1 MFKKDGIT
9 KRRSRNGTDIMTIQW
24 IIDTLKLNGVN
35 SKGQVVKA
43 LQEANIDDLRELR
56 MSINETINK
65 KIKGEDN
72 NVIKFK
78 N

>member
-1 MFKKDGIT
+1 
-9 KRRSRNGTDIMTIQW
+9 MTIQW

-35 SKGQVVKA
+35 SKGKVVKA
-43 LQEANIDDLRELR
+43 LQEANINDLRELR

-65 KIKGEDN
+65 KIKGEEN

>member
-1 MFKKDGIT
+1 
-9 KRRSRNGTDIMTIQW
+9 MTIQW
-24 IIDTLKLNGVN
+24 IIDTLKQSGVN
-35 SKGQVVKA
+35 SKGQVIKA

-56 MSINETINK
+56 ISINETINK
-65 KIKGEDN
+65 KIKGEEN

>member
-1 MFKKDGIT
+1 
-9 KRRSRNGTDIMTIQW
+9 MTIQW
-24 IIDTLKLNGVN
+24 IIDTLKQSGVN
-35 SKGQVVKA
+35 SKGKVIKA

-65 KIKGEDN
+65 KIKGEEN

>member
-1 MFKKDGIT
+1 
-9 KRRSRNGTDIMTIQW
+9 MTIQW

-35 SKGQVVKA
+35 SKGKVVKA

-65 KIKGEDN
+65 KIKGEEN

>member
-1 MFKKDGIT
+1 
-9 KRRSRNGTDIMTIQW
+9 MTIQW

-35 SKGQVVKA
+35 SKGKVVKA

-56 MSINETINK
+56 ISINETINK
-65 KIKGEDN
+65 KIEKGEEN

-78 N
+78 D

>member
-1 MFKKDGIT
+1 
-9 KRRSRNGTDIMTIQW
+9 MTIQW
-24 IIDTLKLNGVN
+24 IIDTLKQSGVN
-35 SKGQVVKA
+35 SKGKVIKA

-65 KIKGEDN
+65 KIKGEKN

-78 N
+78 D

>member
-1 MFKKDGIT
+1 
-9 KRRSRNGTDIMTIQW
+9 MTIQW
-24 IIDTLKLNGVN
+24 IIDTLKQSGVN
-35 SKGQVVKA
+35 SKGKVIKA

-65 KIKGEDN
+65 KVKGEEN

>member
-1 MFKKDGIT
+1 
-9 KRRSRNGTDIMTIQW
+9 MTIQW
-24 IIDTLKLNGVN
+24 IIDTLKQNGVN
-35 SKGQVVKA
+35 SNGQVVKA

-65 KIKGEDN
+65 KIKGEEN

>member
-1 MFKKDGIT
+1 
-9 KRRSRNGTDIMTIQW
+9 MTIQW
-24 IIDTLKLNGVN
+24 IIDTLKQSGIN
-35 SKGQVVKA
+35 SKGKVVKA

-56 MSINETINK
+56 ISINETINK
-65 KIKGEDN
+65 KIKGEEK

>member
-1 MFKKDGIT
+1 
-9 KRRSRNGTDIMTIQW
+9 MTLQW
-24 IIDTLKLNGVN
+24 IIDTLKQSGVN
-35 SKGQVVKA
+35 SKGKVVKA

-65 KIKGEDN
+65 KIKGEEN

>member
-1 MFKKDGIT
+1 
-9 KRRSRNGTDIMTIQW
+9 MTIQW

>member
-1 MFKKDGIT
+1 
-9 KRRSRNGTDIMTIQW
+9 MTIQW

-35 SKGQVVKA
+35 SKGKVIKA

-65 KIKGEDN
+65 KIKGEEN

>member
-1 MFKKDGIT
+1 
-9 KRRSRNGTDIMTIQW
+9 MTIQW

-35 SKGQVVKA
+35 SKGKVVKA

-56 MSINETINK
+56 MSINETSNK
-65 KIKGEDN
+65 KIKGEEN

>member
-1 MFKKDGIT
+1 
-9 KRRSRNGTDIMTIQW
+9 MTIQW
-24 IIDTLKLNGVN
+24 IIDTLKQSGVN
-35 SKGQVVKA
+35 SKGKVIKA

-65 KIKGEDN
+65 KIKGEEN

-78 N
+78 D

>member
-1 MFKKDGIT
+1 
-9 KRRSRNGTDIMTIQW
+9 MTIQW

-65 KIKGEDN
+65 KIKGEEN

>member
-1 MFKKDGIT
+1 
-9 KRRSRNGTDIMTIQW
+9 MTIQW

-65 KIKGEDN
+65 KIKGEKN

-78 N
+78 D

>member
-1 MFKKDGIT
+1 
-9 KRRSRNGTDIMTIQW
+9 MTIQW
-24 IIDTLKLNGVN
+24 IIDTLRLNGVN
-35 SKGQVVKA
+35 SKGQVVKS

-65 KIKGEDN
+65 KIKGEEN
-72 NVIKFK
+72 NVIKFE

>member
-1 MFKKDGIT
+1 
-9 KRRSRNGTDIMTIQW
+9 MTIQW
-24 IIDTLKLNGVN
+24 IIDTLKQSGVN
-35 SKGQVVKA
+35 SKGQVIKA

-65 KIKGEDN
+65 KIKGEEN

>member
-1 MFKKDGIT
+1 
-9 KRRSRNGTDIMTIQW
+9 MTLQW

-35 SKGQVVKA
+35 SKGQVIKA

-65 KIKGEDN
+65 KIKGEEN

>member
-1 MFKKDGIT
+1 
-9 KRRSRNGTDIMTIQW
+9 MTIQW

-35 SKGQVVKA
+35 SKGKVVKA
-43 LQEANIDDLRELR
+43 LQEANINDLRELR

-65 KIKGEDN
+65 KIKGEEK

>member
-1 MFKKDGIT
+1 
-9 KRRSRNGTDIMTIQW
+9 MTIQW
-24 IIDTLKLNGVN
+24 IIDTLKQSGVN

-65 KIKGEDN
+65 KIKGEEN